1 LDFSGF
7 RSAKVPYKAHAK
19 RSSGPPPIFHSSLE
33 TNICHPNVESP
44 CRRERSEMKVTLVN
58 PPYPPSVHSHP
69 AFIPLGIAYLGAV
82 AEKEGH
88 EVTVIDCQAEKLNYE
103 AFRER
108 INRTPSDL
116 VGVTSTTLLY
126 KSAMQLITIA
136 KQAHPQAVTML
147 GGSHGT
153 FWDENALNEYPSLD
167 IVVRR
172 EGETTFIELLSKL
185 QTKTSLN
192 SVLGITFRNQE
203 GKIVRNPDRPFLED
217 LDALPFPAHHL
228 LPLDAL
234 KRMGKVLFPLITSRG
249 CVFWCDFCSTVR
261 MFGRGYRW
269 RSPKNVVDEM
279 EMIHNKYGVN
289 EFTFYDDA
297 FTVNRDR
304 ALKICEELHTRKL
317 ELTWDCGT
325 RVDMVDRELLKI
337 MYDAGCIAVWL
348 GVESGSEIILDAMNK
363 GIKLDQTRLAYKT
376 AHEVGLMTIAN
387 VVLGFPGETEQTA
400 KQTINFVK
408 ELNPDHVGF
417 YVATPYP
424 GTPLYE
430 QVKKNGWLRVTD
442 FDKYDTAGPTFE
454 TPWLTMKQLAD
465 IRYKAYQDFY
475 LRLGYVLKMMR
486 RGGTYGISAVKTS
499 AAYALRAIH
508 IKLS

>member
-1 LDFSGF
+1 
-7 RSAKVPYKAHAK
+7 
-19 RSSGPPPIFHSSLE
+19 
-33 TNICHPNVESP
+33 
-44 CRRERSEMKVTLVN
+44 MKITLVN

-69 AFIPLGIAYLGAV
+69 PFIPLGIAYLGAV

-88 EVTVIDCQAEKLNYE
+88 EVTVIDCQAEKLTYE
-103 AFRER
+103 AFRNR
-108 INRTPSDL
+108 IEQTPSD
-116 VGVTSTTLLY
+116 VIGATATTLLY

-136 KQAHPQAVTML
+136 KQVHPHAVTIL

-172 EGETTFIELLSKL
+172 EGETTFIELLNKL
-185 QTKTSLN
+185 QTKTSFN
-192 SVLGITFRNQE
+192 NVLGITFRNKE
-203 GKIVRNPDRPFLED
+203 GKIISNPDRPFLED

-249 CVFWCDFCSTVR
+249 CVYWCNFCSTVR
-261 MFGRGYRW
+261 MFGRGYRM

-289 EFTFYDDA
+289 QVTFYDDA
-297 FTVNRDR
+297 FTVNRER
-304 ALKICEELHTRKL
+304 VMKICEELHARKL
-317 ELTWDCGT
+317 DLIWDCGT
-325 RVDMVDRELLKI
+325 RVDMVDRELLKT
-337 MYDAGCIAVWL
+337 MHDAGCIAVWL
-348 GVESGSEIILDAMNK
+348 GVESGSEAILDAMNK
-363 GIKLDQTRLAYKT
+363 RIKLDQTRLAYKT

-387 VVLGFPGETEQTA
+387 AVLGFPGETEQTA
-400 KQTINFVK
+400 RETINFIK
-408 ELNPDHVGF
+408 ELNPDDVGF

-424 GTPLYE
+424 GTPMYE

-454 TPWLTMKQLAD
+454 TPWLSMKKLAD
-465 IRYKAYQDFY
+465 IRYRAYQEFY
-475 LRLGYVLKMMR
+475 LRPWYVLKMMR

-499 AAYALRAIH
+499 VAYALRAMH